1 MRRLFRGN
9 DEERKDKEQVRK
21 MKIACDDVQG
31 ILTVIM
37 SCVSRNRLETI
48 KRMMTRS
55 EKMFCTFSN
64 SNGHAIF
71 I

>member
-1 MRRLFRGN
+1 
-9 DEERKDKEQVRK
+9 
-21 MKIACDDVQG
+21 MKIACDVVQG

-55 EKMFCTFSN
+55 EKMFCTFSY
-64 SNGHAIF
+64 SNGQSSYDTMTVNVRCTSNALHCI
-71 I
+71 